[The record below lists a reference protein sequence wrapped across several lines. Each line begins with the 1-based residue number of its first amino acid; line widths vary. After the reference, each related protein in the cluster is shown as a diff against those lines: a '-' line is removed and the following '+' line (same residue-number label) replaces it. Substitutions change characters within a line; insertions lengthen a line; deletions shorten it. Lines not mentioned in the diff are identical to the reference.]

1 MQEISRKNQF
11 FFLFIILSMCSGIT
25 IGMNKI
31 LITLLGLS
39 LHLENWQMGLINGA
53 ESFAMALA
61 TLPAGLLLAA
71 YSPRVIYAIASL
83 LLVIIFLCIGQIKF
97 WSFLPALMTIAGFC
111 IAFRIVAMSS
121 SFMQRLPEIGKQW
134 AGWYKGSLSL
144 GIMAVGPLLGQW
156 FADNLTLN
164 QAFFI
169 SASFFSVMAI
179 LGWFTLPSAQQKKS
193 TSRSNGW
200 FETLW
205 QNQSLRQIC
214 IYEAFGSCIGAFF
227 GAFLLV
233 IVLREYQWQSSD
245 GVLLLV
251 SYGCVYVS
259 LLLGGGNLLVN
270 YSSERLYYISHAALV
285 AGGLLL
291 AFAASPELFFIGV
304 ICNGI
309 GLGLNNL
316 INMSRIANLNLNK
329 SHASGILTMGQML
342 GGTSGAVLGGM
353 LGDVIGLQN
362 VFIVLILPWI
372 FLLLTSKQ
380 NSSTDDSAESI
391 H

>member
-1 MQEISRKNQF
+1 MRAASGKNQF
-11 FFLFIILSMCSGIT
+11 FFLFITLSICSGVT

-39 LHLENWQMGLINGA
+39 LHLDNWQLGLINGA

-71 YSPRVIYAIASL
+71 HSPRVIYAIASL
-83 LLVIIFLCIGQIKF
+83 LLVLIFLCISQIKF
-97 WSFLPALMTIAGFC
+97 WYLLPVLMTIAGFC

-144 GIMAVGPLLGQW
+144 GIMALGPLLGQW
-156 FADNLTLN
+156 LADNLSLVA
-164 QAFFI
+164 AFSV
-169 SASFFSVMAI
+169 SASFFATMAL
-179 LGWFTLPSAQQKKS
+179 LGWFTLPSAQQKHS
-193 TSRSNGW
+193 AAPARGW
-200 FETLW
+200 LTLLW
-205 QNQSLRQIC
+205 LNQSLRQVC
-214 IYEAFGSCIGAFF
+214 IYEAFGSCIAAFF
-227 GAFLLV
+227 GAFVLV
-233 IVLREYQWQSSD
+233 IVLREYQWHSSE

-251 SYGCVYVS
+251 TYGCVYVS
-259 LLLGGGNLLVN
+259 LLLAGGKLLIN
-270 YSSERLYYISHAALV
+270 YSNERLYAISHAALV

-291 AFAASPELFFIGV
+291 AFASSPSLFFIGA

-316 INMSRIANLNLNK
+316 INMSRVANLELNK
-329 SHASGILTMGQML
+329 SHASGMLTMGQML
-342 GGTSGAVLGGM
+342 GGTSGAILGGM

-362 VFIVLILPWI
+362 VFVVLVLPWI
-372 FLLLTSKQ
+372 ILLLLPKQ
-380 NSSTDDSAESI
+380 DRPVDRISESLQ
-391 H
+391 